1 MPGKRGSNIL
11 SSERFFKHR
20 TDCLDLGLF
29 AARVAAERR
38 PGHSGFPRFAG
49 AGHTLIYYFV
59 KDIRLTEPARET
71 VGKDAHKQ
79 TAEPNYLEGKR

>member
-1 MPGKRGSNIL
+1 MPGKRGSNTL
-11 SSERFFKHR
+11 SSEKFLNIGRIVSILVLLLVSLLKE
-20 TDCLDLGLF
+20 DLGIPVSL
-29 AARVAAERR
+29 VLL
-38 PGHSGFPRFAG
+38 G